1 MDESQLLALKPEL
14 DRFLDRFAPL
24 FGRDENRTH
33 ARRFVQGLLHGGE
46 RRNTENIAQAL
57 DGGPVRSL
65 QAFITT
71 GAWPDGPILQEM
83 RRGVL
88 EVLADDDA
96 VWNSDETGFP
106 KKGTRSVGVKRQ
118 YSGTLGRTDNCQVAV
133 FANYS
138 SARGHTFMDR
148 RLFLPEEWAADG
160 DRREAAGVPPGVIFR
175 TKPQLALEMVADAVA
190 RGVPFRWVGGDGVYG
205 DSPGFVQGVRLLGK
219 WYVLDS
225 SADAR
230 VWTTEPRVIPPEE
243 RPKPKRGRPCT
254 QPLVVGEARRVDEV
268 VAALPASSWR
278 RLTVAEGS
286 QGPRVY
292 EYAEVWVWFSEEGL
306 PGPRER
312 LLVRRSLGQ
321 EPELKYHRSNA
332 PEEVRLLKLA
342 QVRATRWTIEEDI
355 KSGKGQCG
363 LDEYETRGWSGW
375 HHHTA
380 LSMLALAFLV
390 LQRRRLG
397 EKRAGDDRARGAG
410 PAGPPAGGARLGR
423 GRDPR
428 VVGLAAGAESACR
441 SQPSQAPSGCVATT
455 ASTLAKARP
464 CGCNTRALTR

>member
-1 MDESQLLALKPEL
+1 MDEQQLLALKPEL

-24 FGRDENRTH
+24 FGRDENQAH
-33 ARRFVQGLLHGGE
+33 ARRFIQGLLHGGE
-46 RRNTENIAQAL
+46 RRSIENIAQAMS
-57 DGGPVRSL
+57 GGPVRSL
-65 QAFITT
+65 QAFIST
-71 GAWPDGPILQEM
+71 GAWSDGALLKQL
-83 RRGVL
+83 RGAVL

-96 VWNSDETGFP
+96 VWNADETGFP
-106 KKGTRSVGVKRQ
+106 KKGTKSVGVKRQ

-133 FANYS
+133 FANYAS
-138 SARGHTFMDR
+138 VKGHTFLDR
-148 RLFLPEEWAADG
+148 RLFLPEEWAGDG
-160 DRREAAGVPPGVIFR
+160 DRRDEAGVPAGVIFR
-175 TKPQLALEMVADAVA
+175 TKPELALAMAADAVA
-190 RGVPFRWVGGDGVYG
+190 EGVPFRWVGGDGVYG
-205 DSPGFVQGVRLLGK
+205 DSPTFVQGVRQLGK

-254 QPLVVGEARRVDEV
+254 QPLVVGGARRVDEV
-268 VAALPASSWR
+268 VAALPATAWR

-292 EYAEVWVWFSEEGL
+292 EYAEVWAWFSEGRL

-332 PEEVRLLKLA
+332 PAEVPLLKLA

-355 KSGKGQCG
+355 QSAKGECG
-363 LDEYETRGWSGW
+363 LDEYETRGWVGW

-380 LSMLALAFLV
+380 LSMLALGFLV
-390 LQRRRLG
+390 LQRVRLG
-397 EKRAGDDRARGAG
+397 EKRVADERARGAG
-410 PAGPPAGGARLGR
+410 VAGAPAGGAGVGR
-423 GRDPR
+423 RGDPA
-428 VVGLAAGAESACR
+428 VVGVASRAEPAGRRQPPQAAAR
-441 SQPSQAPSGCVATT
+441 RAPA
-455 ASTLAKARP
+455 AR
-464 CGCNTRALTR
+464 REK

>member
-1 MDESQLLALKPEL
+1 MDEAQLLALKPEL

-24 FGRDENRTH
+24 FGRGENRAH

-46 RRNTENIAQAL
+46 RRNAENIAQARG
-57 DGGPVRSL
+57 GGPVRSL
-65 QAFITT
+65 QAFLTT
-71 GAWPDGPILQEM
+71 GTWRDGAVLDEL
-83 RRGVL
+83 RRAVL
-88 EVLADDDA
+88 EGLADDDA

-106 KKGTRSVGVKRQ
+106 KRGTRSVGVKRQ

-133 FANYS
+133 FANYCS
-138 SARGHTFMDR
+138 TKGHTFIDR
-148 RLFLPEEWAADG
+148 RLFLPEEWAADR
-160 DRREAAGVPPGVIFR
+160 DRREQAGVPPGVIFR
-175 TKPQLALEMVADAVA
+175 TKPQLALELVAEAVTQ
-190 RGVPFRWVGGDGVYG
+190 GVPFRWVGGDGVYG
-205 DSPGFVQGVRLLGK
+205 DSPTFVQGVRQLGK

-230 VWTTEPRVIPPEE
+230 IWTAEPRVIPAEQ
-243 RPKPKRGRPCT
+243 RPRPKRGRPCT
-254 QPLVVGEARRVDEV
+254 QPLVVGEPSRVDEV
-268 VAALPASSWR
+268 VAALPAAAWR

-292 EYAEVWVWFSEEGL
+292 EYAEVWAWFSEEGL
-306 PGPRER
+306 PGPCER

-332 PEEVRLLKLA
+332 PAEVPLLKLA

-390 LQRRRLG
+390 LQRVRLG
-397 EKRAGDDRARGAG
+397 EKRAAAERARGPRPAVA
-410 PAGPPAGGARLGR
+410 PAGAPRLGR
-423 GRDPR
+423 RRDPA
-428 VVGLAAGAESACR
+428 VVGVASRAESPGGGQ
-441 SQPSQAPSGCVATT
+441 SPQAA
-455 ASTLAKARP
+455 ARR
-464 CGCNTRALTR
+464 TSAARREK